1 MFKFSNKVINN
12 YIEDGYYYKGE
23 IVDISPVENDKSE
36 YMVVT
41 IRCKN
46 KNYNIWVNDQVDPQH
61 PMYKVFENVIY
72 DEEMAENF
80 NPKFLNG
87 TRVIFKVK
95 KINLKDKKGNSFE
108 KLFFED
114 MFVDD
119 GSDDWF
125 FRQDSGYSESDFFD
139 TYNDYE

>member
-23 IVDISPVENDKSE
+23 IVDISPVETDKSE
-36 YMVVT
+36 YMIVT

-72 DEEMAENF
+72 DEEMGENF

-95 KINLKDKKGNSFE
+95 QISLKDKKGNSFE

>member
-1 MFKFSNKVINN
+1 MFAFSTKIIKNTLE
-12 YIEDGYYYKGE
+12 EDIYYKGE
-23 IVDISPVENDKSE
+23 IIDISPAETEKKGYMIVTLKSKGK
-36 YMVVT
+36 T
-41 IRCKN
+41 
-46 KNYNIWVNDQVDPQH
+46 YNIWVEDQVNPAH
-61 PMYKVFENVIY
+61 PMFKVFDEFIY

-87 TRVIFKVK
+87 TKVIFKVK
-95 KINLKDKKGNSFE
+95 KINLKDKKGNPFE
-108 KLFFED
+108 KVFFGD